1 MPDCTLTIKWLKR
14 HIAEHHS
21 KTIGSLFSADEE
33 PLQDDLQIQAVDDG
47 SCFAMEEIP
56 EVFVSE
62 SPYGLSC
69 TDSHFKEFLS
79 NTTIK
84 RFKRSIVLSLQK
96 IMRFCTGLM
105 FSTVLTLQ
113 AMGSSTLP
121 SAAPCK
127 SVACSDILN
136 EWPIVILVDTHM
148 LCLQELSLN
157 GVLLHTLKE
166 ERAGLLLV
174 ILEVTR
180 DQCLVSLDISGNGL
194 AFEEASL
201 VAAFLHSN
209 R

>member
-1 MPDCTLTIKWLKR
+1 
-14 HIAEHHS
+14 
-21 KTIGSLFSADEE
+21 
-33 PLQDDLQIQAVDDG
+33 
-47 SCFAMEEIP
+47 
-56 EVFVSE
+56 
-62 SPYGLSC
+62 
-69 TDSHFKEFLS
+69 
-79 NTTIK
+79 
-84 RFKRSIVLSLQK
+84 
-96 IMRFCTGLM
+96 M

-121 SAAPCK
+121 SATPCK
-127 SVACSDILN
+127 SVACSGILN
-136 EWPIVILVDTHM
+136 EWPITILIYSHM

-157 GVLLHTLKE
+157 GVLMHTLKE

-201 VAAFLHSN
+201 VATFLHSN